1 MDLKAFFKLS
11 YGLYIISSVSG
22 DLDCGCIA
30 NTLQQ
35 VTAEPPMLSIALH
48 KDNRT
53 TRAIL
58 ESGKFCGAVLTEE
71 ADMNL
76 IGAFGFQTS
85 EKFDK
90 FGGFSSERDEN
101 GVRYVTDCV
110 AARYSCEVVDSVDLG
125 THIMFIGKVTAAE
138 TLCSDPVMT
147 YDYYHRVVKGK
158 TPAKAPSYKGE
169 DVKADEPTPAKASAE
184 KWQCAICGYIYE
196 GELPEGYQCPIC
208 GVPASKFE
216 KIG

>member
-35 VTAEPPMLSIALH
+35 VTAEPPMLSVALH

-71 ADMNL
+71 AEMDL
-76 IGAFGFQTS
+76 IGAFGFKTS
-85 EKFDK
+85 EEYDK
-90 FGGFSSERDEN
+90 FGDFASKRDEN
-101 GVRYVTDCV
+101 GVRYVTERV
-110 AARYSCEVVDSVDLG
+110 AARYSCEVVNTLDLG
-125 THIMFIGKVTAAE
+125 THVMFIGKVTEAE
-138 TLCSDPVMT
+138 TLSNAPVMT

-169 DVKADEPTPAKASAE
+169 DVKDDTPVEKEPAKE
-184 KWQCAICGYIYE
+184 RWQCAICGYIYE
-196 GELPEGYQCPIC
+196 GALPEGYNCPIC
-208 GVPASKFE
+208 GVSAERFE

>member
-58 ESGKFCGAVLTEE
+58 E
-71 ADMNL
+71 
-76 IGAFGFQTS
+76 
-85 EKFDK
+85 
-90 FGGFSSERDEN
+90 
-101 GVRYVTDCV
+101 
-110 AARYSCEVVDSVDLG
+110 
-125 THIMFIGKVTAAE
+125 
-138 TLCSDPVMT
+138 
-147 YDYYHRVVKGK
+147 
-158 TPAKAPSYKGE
+158 
-169 DVKADEPTPAKASAE
+169 
-184 KWQCAICGYIYE
+184 
-196 GELPEGYQCPIC
+196 
-208 GVPASKFE
+208 
-216 KIG
+216 